1 MAQTGINIQ
10 VTNTQL
16 GSTPQ
21 VDSNSMLIVAGA
33 TAGSGGTLPLELS
46 KPYMITSPSGL
57 TALGVT
63 QANNPELY
71 KQVNDF
77 YNPTSAINNNGN
89 ILWVVGV
96 PKSNAGN
103 SIKGTLVPWLRETVA
118 NGFEY
123 RPRNIMI
130 SLTSEEAGITP
141 ADVQTAINSAYTE
154 GFSVVCVFDGQQF
167 VTENL
172 AENGST
178 SMEDLS
184 EQDATMVGVVIV
196 TDKAGGRPIVGR
208 VGGYMSQLSVGTSI
222 GDTSL
227 ARFDTSLFFV
237 DPEGAAFPANTP
249 CGTIALYTIN
259 DLGSKQYIFARTRPP
274 RNGLWFNDG
283 ATCAEATT
291 ALSTLEAA
299 RTIASMVDDLRDFF
313 TPYINS
319 KVPVSASGD
328 IDPTYKQVVIDNA
341 TAAVINPY
349 IESGDISDARISLV
363 AQNNDMVG
371 TRTWEVTLQI
381 LAAPTLR
388 WVDAFVFYVSSLA

>member
-10 VTNTQL
+10 ITNTQL

-21 VDSNSMLIVAGA
+21 VNANSMLIVECVKPAGWKI
-33 TAGSGGTLPLELS
+33 TPMEL
-46 KPYMITSPSGL
+46 KTPYMLTSPSDL
-57 TALGVT
+57 AALGVT
-63 QANNPELY
+63 QENSPELY

-77 YNPTSAINNNGN
+77 YNPTSAINNNGT
-89 ILWVVGV
+89 ILWVVAIDDATPIDALLTG
-96 PKSNAGN
+96 
-103 SIKGTLVPWLRETVA
+103 WLCKTVV

-130 SLTSEEAGITP
+130 SFLSSEPGVTIDAL
-141 ADVQTAINSAYTE
+141 QRAINSAYSE
-154 GFSVVCVFDGQQF
+154 GFSVVCVYDGQPF
-167 VTENL
+167 ITGNVAAAKVE
-172 AENGST
+172 G
-178 SMEDLS
+178 MEDLS
-184 EQDATMVGVVIV
+184 ELDAPMVGVVIV
-196 TDKAGGRPIVGR
+196 TDEAGGRPIVGR
-208 VGGYMSQLSVGTSI
+208 VGGYMSRLSVGTSI

-227 ARFDTSLFFV
+227 PRFDTSLFFI
-237 DPEGAAFPANTP
+237 DPEDGDYPANTP
-249 CGTIALYTIN
+249 CAELSLN
-259 DLGSKQYIFARTRPP
+259 VANLLGSKQYIFARTRPP

-291 ALSTLEAA
+291 ALSTLETA

-319 KVPVSASGD
+319 KVPVNASGD

-363 AQNNDMVG
+363 AKNNDMVG

-388 WVDAFVFYVSSLA
+388 WVDAFVFYVSSLT

>member
-21 VDSNSMLIVAGA
+21 VNANSMLIVAGA
-33 TAGSGGTLPLELS
+33 AAGSGGTTPLELS
-46 KPYMITSPSGL
+46 KPYMITSPTGL

-63 QANNPELY
+63 QSNNPELY

-77 YNPTSAINNNGN
+77 YNPTSAINNNGT

-96 PKSNAGN
+96 PESNAGN

-141 ADVQTAINSAYTE
+141 SDVQTAINSAYTE

-184 EQDATMVGVVIV
+184 EQGAMMVGVVIV
-196 TDKAGGRPIVGR
+196 TDEAGGRPIVGR
-208 VGGYMSQLSVGTSI
+208 IGGYMSQLSVGTSI

-237 DPEGAAFPANTP
+237 DPEGSAFPANTP
-249 CGTIALYTIN
+249 CGTLALDMIN

-319 KVPVSASGD
+319 KVPVNASGD

-341 TAAVINPY
+341 TAVVINPY
-349 IESGDISDARISLV
+349 VESGDISDARISLV

-388 WVDAFVFYVSSLA
+388 WVDAFVFYVSSLT

>member
-10 VTNTQL
+10 VANTQL
-16 GSTPQ
+16 GSTPR
-21 VDSNSMLIVAGA
+21 VNANSMLIVVGA
-33 TAGSGGTLPLELS
+33 AAGSGGTMPLELS

-57 TALGVT
+57 TALDVT

-77 YNPTSAINNNGN
+77 YNPTSAINNNGTM
-89 ILWVVGV
+89 LWIVGV
-96 PKSNAGN
+96 PDSNAGN
-103 SIKGTLVPWLRETVA
+103 SIKRTLVPWLRETVA

-130 SLTSEEAGITP
+130 SLAPKETDITP

-167 VTENL
+167 VTENF

-178 SMEDLS
+178 SMDDLS

-196 TDKAGGRPIVGR
+196 TDEAGGRPIVGR
-208 VGGYMSQLSVGTSI
+208 VGGYMAQLSVGTSI

-249 CGTIALYTIN
+249 CGTISLDTIN

-319 KVPVSASGD
+319 KVPVNASGD

-341 TAAVINPY
+341 TATVINPY

-388 WVDAFVFYVSSLA
+388 WVDAFVFYVSSLT

>member
-21 VDSNSMLIVAGA
+21 VNANSMLIVVGA
-33 TAGSGGTLPLELS
+33 AAGSGGTMPLELS
-46 KPYMITSPSGL
+46 KPYLITSPTGL

-63 QANNPELY
+63 QSNNPELY

-77 YNPTSAINNNGN
+77 YNPTSAINNNGTM
-89 ILWVVGV
+89 LWIVGV
-96 PKSNAGN
+96 PDSNAGN
-103 SIKGTLVPWLRETVA
+103 SIKRTLVPWLRETVA

-130 SLTSEEAGITP
+130 SLAPKETDITP

-178 SMEDLS
+178 SIGDLS
-184 EQDATMVGVVIV
+184 EQDAMMVGVVIV
-196 TDKAGGRPIVGR
+196 TDVAGGRPIVGR
-208 VGGYMSQLSVGTSI
+208 IGGYMSQLSVGTSI

-237 DPEGAAFPANTP
+237 DPEGTAFPANTP
-249 CGTIALYTIN
+249 CGTLALDMIN
-259 DLGSKQYIFARTRPP
+259 ALGSKQYIFARTRPP

-291 ALSTLEAA
+291 SLSTLEAA

-319 KVPVSASGD
+319 KVPVNAAGD
-328 IDPTYKQVVIDNA
+328 IDPTYRQVVIDNA
-341 TAAVINPY
+341 IATVINPY

-388 WVDAFVFYVSSLA
+388 WVDAFVFYVSSLT

>member
-1 MAQTGINIQ
+1 MAQTGINIK
-10 VTNTQL
+10 VANTQL
-16 GSTPQ
+16 GSTPR
-21 VDSNSMLIVAGA
+21 VNANSMLIVVGA
-33 TAGSGGTLPLELS
+33 AAGSGGTMPLELS
-46 KPYMITSPSGL
+46 KPYLITSPSGL

-63 QANNPELY
+63 QSNNPELY

-77 YNPTSAINNNGN
+77 YNPTSATNNNGT
-89 ILWVVGV
+89 ILWIVGV
-96 PKSNAGN
+96 PASNAGN
-103 SIKGTLVPWLRETVA
+103 SIKKTLVPWLRETVT

-130 SLTSEEAGITP
+130 SLAPAETDITP

-167 VTENL
+167 VTKNL
-172 AENGST
+172 AENVST
-178 SMEDLS
+178 SMKDLS
-184 EQDATMVGVVIV
+184 EQDAMMVGVVIV
-196 TDKAGGRPIVGR
+196 TDAAGGRPIVGR
-208 VGGYMSQLSVGTSI
+208 IGGYMSQLSVGTSI

-237 DPEGAAFPANTP
+237 DPAGTASPANTP
-249 CGTIALYTIN
+249 CGTISLDTIN
-259 DLGSKQYIFARTRPP
+259 DLGIKQYIFSRTRPP

-319 KVPVSASGD
+319 KVPVNAAGD

-341 TAAVINPY
+341 TATVINPY

-388 WVDAFVFYVSSLA
+388 WVDAFVFYVSSLT

>member
-21 VDSNSMLIVAGA
+21 VNANSMLIVVGA
-33 TAGSGGTLPLELS
+33 AAGSGGTMPLELS

-96 PKSNAGN
+96 PDSSAGN
-103 SIKGTLVPWLRETVA
+103 SIKRTLVPWLRETVA

-130 SLTSEEAGITP
+130 SLMPKEADITP

-167 VTENL
+167 VTENI

-178 SMEDLS
+178 SVGDLS
-184 EQDATMVGVVIV
+184 EQDAMMVGVVIV
-196 TDKAGGRPIVGR
+196 TDEAGGRPIVGR

-249 CGTIALYTIN
+249 CGTISLDTIN

-283 ATCAEATT
+283 ATCAEAST

-319 KVPVSASGD
+319 KVPVNAAGD

-341 TAAVINPY
+341 TATVINPY

-388 WVDAFVFYVSSLA
+388 WVDAFVFYVSSLT

>member
-21 VDSNSMLIVAGA
+21 VNANSMLIVVGA
-33 TAGSGGTLPLELS
+33 AAGSGGTMPLELS
-46 KPYMITSPSGL
+46 KPYLITSPAGL

-63 QANNPELY
+63 QSNNPELY

-77 YNPTSAINNNGN
+77 YNPTSAINNNGTM
-89 ILWVVGV
+89 LWIVGV
-96 PKSNAGN
+96 PDSNAGN
-103 SIKGTLVPWLRETVA
+103 SIKRTLVPWLRETVA

-130 SLTSEEAGITP
+130 SLAPKETDITP

-178 SMEDLS
+178 SIGDLS
-184 EQDATMVGVVIV
+184 EQDAMMVGVVIV
-196 TDKAGGRPIVGR
+196 TDVAGGRPIVGR
-208 VGGYMSQLSVGTSI
+208 IGGYMSQLSVGTSI

-237 DPEGAAFPANTP
+237 DPEGTAFPANTP
-249 CGTIALYTIN
+249 CGTLALDMIN
-259 DLGSKQYIFARTRPP
+259 ALGSKQYIFARTRPP

-291 ALSTLEAA
+291 SLSTLEAA

-319 KVPVSASGD
+319 KVPVNAAGD
-328 IDPTYKQVVIDNA
+328 IDPTYRQVVIDNA
-341 TAAVINPY
+341 IATVINPY

-388 WVDAFVFYVSSLA
+388 WVDAFVFYVSSLT

>member
-21 VDSNSMLIVAGA
+21 VNANSMLIVAGA
-33 TAGSGGTLPLELS
+33 TAGSGGTSPLELS

-77 YNPTSAINNNGN
+77 YNPTSAINNNGT

-96 PKSNAGN
+96 PESNAGS

-118 NGFEY
+118 NGFEF

-130 SLTSEEAGITP
+130 SLPSEEAGITP

-172 AENGST
+172 EENVSA

-184 EQDATMVGVVIV
+184 EQDAPMVGVVIV
-196 TDKAGGRPIVGR
+196 TDEAGGRPIVGR

-237 DPEGAAFPANTP
+237 DPTEATHPANTP
-249 CGTIALYTIN
+249 CGTISLDTIN

-274 RNGLWFNDG
+274 RSGLWFNDG

-319 KVPVSASGD
+319 KVPVNASGD
-328 IDPTYKQVVIDNA
+328 VDPTYKQVVIDNA
-341 TAAVINPY
+341 TATVINSY

>member
-21 VDSNSMLIVAGA
+21 VNVNSMLIVVGA
-33 TAGSGGTLPLELS
+33 TAGSGGTMPLELS

-89 ILWVVGV
+89 ILWIVGV
-96 PKSNAGN
+96 PESNAGN

-130 SLTSEEAGITP
+130 SLTSKGAGITP
-141 ADVQTAINSAYTE
+141 SDVQTAINSAYTE

-184 EQDATMVGVVIV
+184 EQDAMMVGVVIV
-196 TDKAGGRPIVGR
+196 TDEAGGRPIVGR
-208 VGGYMSQLSVGTSI
+208 IGGYMSQLSVGTSI

-227 ARFDTSLFFV
+227 TRFDTSLFFV

-249 CGTIALYTIN
+249 CGTLALDTIN

-319 KVPVSASGD
+319 KVPVNASGD

-341 TAAVINPY
+341 TATVINPY

-388 WVDAFVFYVSSLA
+388 WVDAFVFYVSSLT

>member
-21 VDSNSMLIVAGA
+21 VNANSMLIVVGA
-33 TAGSGGTLPLELS
+33 AAGSGGTTPLELS

-63 QANNPELY
+63 QTNNPELY

-77 YNPTSAINNNGN
+77 YNPTSAINNNGTN
-89 ILWVVGV
+89 LWIVGV
-96 PKSNAGN
+96 PESNAGN
-103 SIKGTLVPWLRETVA
+103 SIKRTLVPWLRETVA

-130 SLTSEEAGITP
+130 SLAPKETDITP
-141 ADVQTAINSAYTE
+141 SDVQTAINSAYTE
-154 GFSVVCVFDGQQF
+154 GFSVVCVFDGRQF

-184 EQDATMVGVVIV
+184 EQDAMMVGVVIV
-196 TDKAGGRPIVGR
+196 TDEAGGRPIVGR
-208 VGGYMSQLSVGTSI
+208 IGGYMSQLSVGTSI

-237 DPEGAAFPANTP
+237 DPEGSAFPANTP
-249 CGTIALYTIN
+249 CGTIALETVN

-319 KVPVSASGD
+319 KVPVNASGD

-388 WVDAFVFYVSSLA
+388 WVDAFVFYVSSLT

>member
-16 GSTPQ
+16 GSTPR
-21 VDSNSMLIVAGA
+21 VNANSMLIVVGA
-33 TAGSGGTLPLELS
+33 AAGSGGTIPMELS

-77 YNPTSAINNNGN
+77 YNPTSAINNNGT
-89 ILWVVGV
+89 ILWVVGL
-96 PKSNAGN
+96 PDSNAGN
-103 SIKGTLVPWLRETVA
+103 SIKRTLVPWLRETVVS
-118 NGFEY
+118 GFEH

-130 SLTSEEAGITP
+130 SLAPEETDITP
-141 ADVQTAINSAYTE
+141 SDVQTAINSAYTE

-172 AENGST
+172 AESDST
-178 SMEDLS
+178 PMDDLS
-184 EQDATMVGVVIV
+184 EQGAMMVGVVIV

-208 VGGYMSQLSVGTSI
+208 VGGYMAQLSVGTSI

-237 DPEGAAFPANTP
+237 DPEGPAFPANTP
-249 CGTIALYTIN
+249 CGTIALDTIN
-259 DLGSKQYIFARTRPP
+259 DLGIKQYIFARTRPP

-319 KVPVSASGD
+319 KVPVNASGD

-341 TAAVINPY
+341 TATVINPY

-388 WVDAFVFYVSSLA
+388 WVDAFVFYVSSLT

>member
-16 GSTPQ
+16 GTTPQ
-21 VDSNSMLIVAGA
+21 VNANSMLIVVGA
-33 TAGSGGTLPLELS
+33 AAGSGGTTPLEPS
-46 KPYMITSPSGL
+46 KPYMITSPAGL

-77 YNPTSAINNNGN
+77 YNPTSAINNNGT
-89 ILWVVGV
+89 ILWIVGV
-96 PKSNAGN
+96 PDSGAGN
-103 SIKGTLVPWLRETVA
+103 SIKRTLVPWLRETVA

-130 SLTSEEAGITP
+130 SLMPEETDITP

-178 SMEDLS
+178 SMDDLS

-196 TDKAGGRPIVGR
+196 TDEAGGRPIVGR

-237 DPEGAAFPANTP
+237 DPDGAAFPANTP
-249 CGTIALYTIN
+249 CGIVALDTIN

-274 RNGLWFNDG
+274 PNALWFNDG
-283 ATCAEATT
+283 ATCAEAST
-291 ALSTLEAA
+291 ALSTREAA
-299 RTIASMVDDLRDFF
+299 RTIASMVDDLRAFF

-349 IESGDISDARISLV
+349 VESGDISGARISLV

-388 WVDAFVFYVSSLA
+388 WVDAFVFYVSSLT

>member
-16 GSTPQ
+16 GSTPR
-21 VDSNSMLIVAGA
+21 VNANSMLIVVGA
-33 TAGSGGTLPLELS
+33 AAGSGGSTPMELS
-46 KPYMITSPSGL
+46 KPYMITSPTGL

-63 QANNPELY
+63 QSNNPELY

-77 YNPTSAINNNGN
+77 YNPTSATNNNGT
-89 ILWVVGV
+89 ILWIVGV
-96 PKSNAGN
+96 PDSNAGN
-103 SIKGTLVPWLRETVA
+103 SIKRTLVPWLRETVA
-118 NGFEY
+118 NGFEN

-130 SLTSEEAGITP
+130 SLSPKETDITP
-141 ADVQTAINSAYTE
+141 ADVQTAINSAYAE

-178 SMEDLS
+178 SMDDLS
-184 EQDATMVGVVIV
+184 EQDAMMVGVVIV
-196 TDKAGGRPIVGR
+196 TDEAGGRPIVGR
-208 VGGYMSQLSVGTSI
+208 IGGYMSQLSVGTSI

-237 DPEGAAFPANTP
+237 DPEGSAFPANTP
-249 CGTIALYTIN
+249 CGTLALDTIN

-274 RNGLWFNDG
+274 RNGLWLNDG

-319 KVPVSASGD
+319 KVPVNASGD

-341 TAAVINPY
+341 TATVINPY

-388 WVDAFVFYVSSLA
+388 WVDAFVFYVSSLT